1 MSVLLKDIHSQLMY
15 FPRAIVLM
23 VLVIPAYLFIRDND
37 KSQIRNKFF
46 SVIKQPWLV
55 LFLLYL
61 SFILIS
67 TLFIRWPRVPYN
79 NVLSDFGLYNASGL
93 NKECI
98 ENTML
103 FIPYTFL
110 FLQAMKPSRTW
121 KSSIALALGTT
132 TFVELSQLIFW
143 LGEFQLSDLV
153 HNTIGGIIGCALW
166 HIKEALL
173 YK

>member
-1 MSVLLKDIHSQLMY
+1 MSVLLKDIHSQLMC

-23 VLVIPAYLFIRDND
+23 VLVVPAYLFIRDND
-37 KSQIRNKFF
+37 KGQIKNKLI
-46 SVIKQPWLV
+46 SVIKQPWLIMF
-55 LFLLYL
+55 LFYL

-67 TLFIRWPRVPYN
+67 TLFTRWPRIPYN
-79 NVLSDFGLYNASGL
+79 SVFNHFGLYDENGL
-93 NKECI
+93 NTECI
-98 ENTML
+98 ENTLL

-110 FLQAMKPSRTW
+110 FLQAMKPYRTW
-121 KSSIALALGTT
+121 KSSMILALSTT

-153 HNTIGGIIGCALW
+153 HNMIGGVIGCVLW